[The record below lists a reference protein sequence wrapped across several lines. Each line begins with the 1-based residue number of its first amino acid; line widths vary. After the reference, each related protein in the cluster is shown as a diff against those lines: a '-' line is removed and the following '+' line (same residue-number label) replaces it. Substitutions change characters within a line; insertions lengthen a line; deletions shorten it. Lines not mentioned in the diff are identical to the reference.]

1 MRDYAVA
8 FLTNAGYFAAVL
20 FLPVYAESSAI
31 GASEGQ
37 IGLIVAGGNFAGFLS
52 SFLFGRLADVRGR
65 RAVLLAGVGATGAAV
80 LLPLVAA
87 DPLALGL
94 FWFAFGFAGGM
105 FPGSLLAHAYETGR
119 PPGRFSAVGSLGWG
133 TGTFLA
139 GIVATS
145 LQQRWS
151 FALAAVLYLLAFL
164 AATGIRFGP
173 AERLDVPLFPRA
185 VIRRNWPAYAAIL
198 VRHTGANMI
207 WVIFPLYLL
216 QDLRLSGFE
225 IGLLY
230 TVNAGTQFLVMLLAA
245 DRVRS
250 PRLVFAGLGLSAA
263 TFVAFTLARDFWTM
277 VPAQVALGTSWSFLY
292 VGALKF
298 VLERGAERATSS
310 GLLSSAISI
319 SATVGPLLGGVV
331 AQGFGR
337 PMTMYVAAVL
347 AVVSMGVFATTLRR
361 HNARS
366 AAATSPA
373 K

>member
-20 FLPVYAESSAI
+20 FLPVYAESAAV
-31 GASEGQ
+31 GASEAQ
-37 IGLIVAGGNFAGFLS
+37 IGVIVAGGNFAGFLS

-80 LLPLVAA
+80 LLPLTAA

-105 FPGSLLAHAYETGR
+105 FPGSLLAHAYEMGR

-173 AERLDVPLFPRA
+173 TERLDVPLFPRA

-207 WVIFPLYLL
+207 WVIFPLFLL

-230 TVNAGTQFLVMLLAA
+230 TVNAGTQFLVMLLLA
-245 DRVRS
+245 DRIRS

-263 TFVAFTLARDFWTM
+263 TFVSFTLARDFWTM
-277 VPAQVALGTSWSFLY
+277 VPTQVALGTSWSLLY

-310 GLLSSAISI
+310 GLLSSAMSI
-319 SATVGPLLGGVV
+319 SATVGPLLGGAV
-331 AQGFGR
+331 AEGFGR

-347 AVVSMGVFATTLRR
+347 AVVAVGVFAATLRR
-361 HNARS
+361 RTRS
-366 AAATSPA
+366 GLEPQT
-373 K
+373 